1 MSHIEMAAANQFWK
15 DDKRTISFPGDS
27 HDTEDVLDETTENRR
42 ARLRYLRESL
52 S

>member
-1 MSHIEMAAANQFWK
+1 MILIEMAAAKQFWK
-15 DDKRTISFPGDS
+15 DDKRTIRFSEGDI
-27 HDTEDVLDETTENRR
+27 EDVLDETTEDRR